1 MTNLKG
7 RTCLITGASSG
18 LGAHFALTLSNAGAR
33 VVLAARRLDRVQ
45 ALAETINADG
55 GHAMSVAMDVTS
67 EASVSA
73 AFDTAE
79 QAFGTVDT
87 IIANAGVAA
96 PGRSTEVAAEA
107 LRNVLDTNVLGV
119 MITARE
125 GAKRLMAAGS
135 RDNNRGRIVLIGSI
149 TAEMTGQGDAMYSAG
164 KAAVAH
170 MGRNL
175 AREWVRQGVNV
186 NVIQPGYI
194 DTELAGEWFGS
205 EGGKAQIAAFH
216 RKRLQPIDSLNAPL
230 LYLCSDQSAHTTGAV
245 FTIDD
250 GQSL

>member
-1 MTNLKG
+1 MTHLKG

-18 LGAHFALTLSNAGAR
+18 LGAHFALTLSKAGAR
-33 VVLAARRLDRVQ
+33 VVLAARRLDRAQ

-55 GHAMSVAMDVTS
+55 GRAIAVAMDVTS
-67 EASVSA
+67 EVSVGA
-73 AFDTAE
+73 AFDTSE
-79 QAFGTVDT
+79 SAFGAVDT
-87 IIANAGVAA
+87 IIANAGVVA
-96 PGRSTEVAAEA
+96 PGRSTEVGIDA

-125 GAKRLMAAGS
+125 GARRLMAAGS
-135 RDNNRGRIVLIGSI
+135 RDDNRGRIVLIGSI
-149 TAEMTGQGDAMYSAG
+149 TAEMTGQGDVMYSAG

-170 MGRNL
+170 MGRTL

-194 DTELAGEWFGS
+194 DTELAGEWFDS
-205 EGGKAQIAAFH
+205 AGGKAQIAAFH
-216 RKRLQPIDSLNAPL
+216 RKQLQPIDSLNAPL
-230 LYLCSDQSAHTTGAV
+230 LYLCSDESAHTTGAI